1 MLQLNNF
8 TKTFVF
14 KDLIPT
20 FDKFLE
26 LYDNYM
32 IEHINLDDEELE
44 IIYKILYNNYC
55 NCSVAYDTPNAFY
68 RMFFLEIFNS
78 GEDYIIKLNMV
89 KRLRQLSEDDLV
101 KEYETVSNVANNDNE
116 IVSDPLQH
124 IVPYITTQS
133 SSTSKGNKANAILRG
148 LSAYRDNNV
157 KYFVDK
163 FQYLFLTIFGDFGIY
178 YVTN

>member
-1 MLQLNNF
+1 MYNF

-14 KDLIPT
+14 KELIPS

-26 LYDNYM
+26 LYDKYM
-32 IEHINLDDEELE
+32 IEQLYLEDEDIEKV
-44 IIYKILYNNYC
+44 YKILFNNYC
-55 NCSVAYDTPNAFY
+55 NCSIAYDTPNTFY

-78 GEDYIIKLNMV
+78 AEDYIIKLNMI
-89 KRLRQLSEDDLV
+89 KKLRELTVDELV
-101 KEYETVSNVANNDNE
+101 SEYETITNVANNDNAV
-116 IVSDPLQH
+116 VSEPLKH

-148 LSAYRDNNV
+148 LSVYRDNEV

-163 FQYLFLTIFGDFGIY
+163 FQYLFLTIFGDYGIY
-178 YVTN
+178 YVNN